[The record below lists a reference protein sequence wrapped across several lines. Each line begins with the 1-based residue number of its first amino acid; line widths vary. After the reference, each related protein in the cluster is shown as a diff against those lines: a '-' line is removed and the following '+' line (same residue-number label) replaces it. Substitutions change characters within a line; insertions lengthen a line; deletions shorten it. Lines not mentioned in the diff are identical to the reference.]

1 VHCILVKVFG
11 LERVKCL
18 GRVAKG
24 VKCSV
29 AGCGKEAK
37 RSLSA
42 EKVRMAGLSV
52 SSSERRA
59 YLCENH
65 YKEYKK
71 KTKKER
77 KIEQWRYKSV

>member
-1 VHCILVKVFG
+1 M
-11 LERVKCL
+11 

-24 VKCSV
+24 VRCDVS
-29 AGCGKEAK
+29 GCGKEAV

-42 EKVRMAGLSV
+42 AKVRSAGLNV

-59 YLCENH
+59 YLCEMH

-77 KIEQWRYKSV
+77 KIEQWRYKGV

>member
-1 VHCILVKVFG
+1 M
-11 LERVKCL
+11 
-18 GRVAKG
+18 GRVSKG
-24 VKCSV
+24 EKCSV

-42 EKVRMAGLSV
+42 DKVKLAGLNV
-52 SSSERRA
+52 ESEKRA

-71 KTKKER
+71 KTRKER
-77 KIEQWRYKSV
+77 KIEQWRHKSV